1 MPYSLPF
8 LTASLRRA
16 VYFMRLVGLHDV
28 PLLYQ
33 AASPPLHHVGA
44 DDRVTIAASSSSAS
58 SASSALKTRGH
69 VQGEAVAVQG
79 RRGRRRQAGHVRE
92 VERVVDGREALGPR
106 EQLRALRRLR
116 RPRRGVSGPA
126 LRVLRRRVEEVVHG
140 RAATTHDHP
149 RPGPR
154 CRPSARPRSPIVV
167 ARVGQRRI
175 FSTAPRGWSCWGV
188 VVVVVAVRVVVLVV
202 VLVVVVH
209 RQRL

>member
-8 LTASLRRA
+8 LAASLRRA

-33 AASPPLHHVGA
+33 AASPPLDHVGA
-44 DDRVTIAASSSSAS
+44 DDRVTVAASSSSSS
-58 SASSALKTRGH
+58 SAFKTRGH

-79 RRGRRRQAGHVRE
+79 QRGRRRQAGHVRE

-116 RPRRGVSGPA
+116 RPRRRGVSGPA

-154 CRPSARPRSPIVV
+154 CRPGPRPRSPIVV
-167 ARVGQRRI
+167 ARVGQRRV
-175 FSTAPRGWSCWGV
+175 FSTAPRGWCRWGV
-188 VVVVVAVRVVVLVV
+188 VVVVVAVRVVVVV
-202 VLVVVVH
+202 GLVVVVH